1 MVEGE
6 KCGDLHF
13 FCEGGGRDS
22 WFDCSFFRLLA
33 LKCLQSKN
41 MLKNLA
47 MMMHE
52 TLTCYILGVSS
63 VSGLNYASLRGNEIG
78 ARYVAKPN
86 HHDMAKIIAGLVE
99 SLEDSDKV
107 SEVVSRYVN
116 LLKYSQVL
124 KTALR
129 SICKWPLDCL
139 QFLANIIIKYEC
151 YQTLD
156 TDTRLMNRSNQKL
169 MDGIKLEMPVVLFK
183 EIARFPH
190 EFLREHADSILEDKL
205 SVKQLVKEFTNVEER
220 KKKVAKIEESAG
232 FQSIDQL
239 RNNFPEKFT
248 EDIVDKL
255 PVVRPSSGGD
265 KPFVENYTK
274 IVIDESKEDPEAGL
288 KEMECLELEQDI
300 QELKRV
306 CKYARRSNVKQ
317 EINGIVDRFE
327 SKLKKIKSPP
337 QDPYKF
343 PATSSKDWSGA
354 GENYKQ

>member
-1 MVEGE
+1 
-6 KCGDLHF
+6 
-13 FCEGGGRDS
+13 
-22 WFDCSFFRLLA
+22 
-33 LKCLQSKN
+33 
-41 MLKNLA
+41 
-47 MMMHE
+47 MHE

-274 IVIDESKEDPEAGL
+274 IVIDESKEDSEADQ
-288 KEMECLELEQDI
+288 KEIECLELGQDI

-306 CKYARRSNVKQ
+306 YKYVRRSNVKK
-317 EINGIVDRFE
+317 ELNMIVERFE

-337 QDPYKF
+337 EDPYKF
-343 PATSSKDWSGA
+343 PPTSSKDWPNLVINKSGSE
-354 GENYKQ
+354 ENDTNQVGNEDSEV

>member
-1 MVEGE
+1 M
-6 KCGDLHF
+6 CF
-13 FCEGGGRDS
+13 
-22 WFDCSFFRLLA
+22 FDCRLLA
-33 LKCLQSKN
+33 LKCLQSQN
-41 MLKNLA
+41 MLKNLP

-52 TLTCYILGVSS
+52 TQTCYILGVSS
-63 VSGLNYASLRGNEIG
+63 VSGLNYASLRCNEIS

-86 HHDMAKIIAGLVE
+86 HHDMAKIIVGLVE
-99 SLEDSDKV
+99 SLEDSDKI

-139 QFLANIIIKYEC
+139 QFLAKIIIKYEC
-151 YQTLD
+151 YQTFD
-156 TDTRLMNRSNQKL
+156 TDTKLMNRSNQKL
-169 MDGIKLEMPVVLFK
+169 LDGIKLEMPVCQFK
-183 EIARFPH
+183 EIARLPH
-190 EFLREHADSILEDKL
+190 EFLRENAELILGEKL
-205 SVKQLVKEFTNVEER
+205 SVKQMVKEFTNLEER
-220 KKKVAKIEESAG
+220 KNVAKIEESSG
-232 FQSIDQL
+232 FQSIDRL
-239 RNNFPEKFT
+239 RNEFPEKFT
-248 EDIVDKL
+248 KDIVDKL
-255 PVVRPSSGGD
+255 PLVRPTSGGD

-288 KEMECLELEQDI
+288 KEIECLQLEQDI

-327 SKLKKIKSPP
+327 SQLKKIKSPP

-343 PATSSKDWSGA
+343 PATSSKDCSGD
-354 GENYKQ
+354 GQNYKQ